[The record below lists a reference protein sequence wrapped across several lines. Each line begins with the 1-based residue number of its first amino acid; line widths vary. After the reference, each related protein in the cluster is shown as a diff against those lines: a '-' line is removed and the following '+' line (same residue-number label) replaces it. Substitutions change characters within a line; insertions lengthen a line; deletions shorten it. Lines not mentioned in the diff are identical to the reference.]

1 LFFFSI
7 VPRVCFFNNCSENLF
22 FFTIVPRICFLTI
35 VPKVCFLTIVPRI
48 CFFYNCSEN
57 LFSYNCSESLFFL
70 TIVPRVC
77 FLTIVPTV
85 FFSMLLHKHKIIT
98 LSQGALIKIEWR
110 GKFASYLFDYYLLQY
125 IYLLESFMF
134 SFAQQLS
141 PMTMYS

>member
-1 LFFFSI
+1 MFFLQLFRESVFLQ
-7 VPRVCFFNNCSENLF
+7 LF
-22 FFTIVPRICFLTI
+22 RESVFLQ
-35 VPKVCFLTIVPRI
+35 
-48 CFFYNCSEN
+48 
-57 LFSYNCSESLFFL
+57 LFRESVFHNCSESLFFL

-125 IYLLESFMF
+125 IYLL
-134 SFAQQLS
+134 
-141 PMTMYS
+141 